1 MGTNRP
7 QVRILAV
14 DDHPVFRAGL
24 AALINGEADMSVIG
38 ESASGREAIEHY
50 EALRPDIMLLDLQM
64 PDMDGIEVIRAVRAC
79 YMSARIIVLTT
90 HSGDVLAQKALTA
103 GAQAYLSKGMIRRE
117 LFETIRAV
125 QGGLRRVSS
134 DIATQ
139 LAHHMGDDSVSAR
152 ETEVLQLIASGHSNK
167 EIARCLEI
175 SEETAKGHVK
185 SILSKLDAHDRTH
198 AVTLSI
204 ARGIIRL

>member
-1 MGTNRP
+1 VSRSRTP
-7 QVRILAV
+7 VRILAV

-24 AALINGEADMSVIG
+24 TALINGEPDMCVVG
-38 ESASGREAIEHY
+38 ESTCGREAIDQY

-64 PDMDGIEVIRAVRAC
+64 PDMDGIEVIQTVRTS
-79 YMSARIIVLTT
+79 YLSARIIVLTT
-90 HSGDVLAQKALTA
+90 HPGDVLAQRALTA

-125 QGGLRRVSS
+125 QGGLRRVSA

-139 LAHHMGDDSVSAR
+139 LAHHMGEDSISAR
-152 ETEVLQLIASGHSNK
+152 ETEVLQLIAGGHSNK
-167 EIARCLEI
+167 QIARCLEI